1 LSEQRTPR
9 PGRFRLIARSADRP
23 PPELIALD
31 QRTRFGP
38 AHADTSIRVLI
49 AAGRAL
55 VLASYRALLES
66 DERIEVVA
74 EAASGEQALA
84 LARDAIPDVA
94 LLDLELPGLN
104 DLETI
109 ARVVSHPVFARVPVM
124 LIAPNEND
132 DRVLSALRAGAV
144 GVLAKDAGP
153 AELIRAVQLLARGD
167 ALFPA
172 GVVRRL
178 VAELPSQ
185 SVQQRRPAD
194 QLTELTG
201 REREVVALVATGL
214 SNGEIAAQ
222 LVISPATAKTHVSRA
237 MIKLQARNRAQLV
250 VLAYETGLVLAATAG
265 PAPAIAG
272 PAPATAGPAPATAG
286 PARATGAPVPATG
299 APVPA
304 TGGPVPVSGPPAES
318 T

>member
-1 LSEQRTPR
+1 VSEHRTPR
-9 PGRFRLIARSADRP
+9 PGRFKLLPRSADRQT
-23 PPELIALD
+23 PELIALD
-31 QRTRFGP
+31 RRARFP
-38 AHADTSIRVLI
+38 SARAETSIRVLI
-49 AAGRAL
+49 AAGQAL

-84 LARDAIPDVA
+84 LARNTTPDVA

-109 ARVVSHPVFARVPVM
+109 ATVVSHPAFARVPVM
-124 LIAPNEND
+124 LIAPHEND
-132 DRVLSALRAGAV
+132 ERVLSALRAGAV

-178 VAELPSQ
+178 LAELPSQ
-185 SVQQRRPAD
+185 SVQHRRLPD
-194 QLTELTG
+194 QLTELTE

-250 VLAYETGLVLAATAG
+250 VLAYETGLVLARTDG
-265 PAPAIAG
+265 LAPATIGLVPAAPATSG
-272 PAPATAGPAPATAG
+272 PAPATTVPLQQ
-286 PARATGAPVPATG
+286 PARPQGRRR
-299 APVPA
+299 
-304 TGGPVPVSGPPAES
+304 GGRRPE
-318 T
+318 